1 MVQPNQLMD
10 VSLKAAQRTVR
21 RTQETLRDF
30 PNAQIVRDV
39 VSTAHV
45 IITAEERL
53 RQRVR
58 AALRVAVATV
68 FLGISGLISLGA
80 NVSMAFAKKVS
91 PEARSGQTQKVKK
104 AKSHHKTVYL
114 RHRGLSEKH
123 GHSQLRGVA
132 SWYGKQFNHRRT
144 ASGVRF
150 NTQAMMAA
158 HRTLPFGTKVRV
170 TNLANKRS
178 CVVEITDRG
187 PYAHGRVID
196 LSFAA
201 AAKLGMDRTGTAN
214 VDIEVLSGAEM
225 LPDIANGSEDDSL
238 ATPMPLF
245 DATSASNT
253 HSSSPVILVSAEIE
267 RR

>member
-21 RTQETLRDF
+21 RTQETLKDI
-30 PNAQIVRDV
+30 PNAQLVRDV

-58 AALRVAVATV
+58 AALRVAVATI

-80 NVSMAFAKKVS
+80 TATMAFAKKVS
-91 PEARSGQTQKVKK
+91 PESSQSHKVKR
-104 AKSHHKTVYL
+104 AKSHHKTFYL
-114 RHRGLSEKH
+114 HHRPSEKH
-123 GHSQLRGVA
+123 LSGNQMRGVA
-132 SWYGKQFNHRRT
+132 SWYGKEFNHRRT

-150 NTQAMMAA
+150 DTHAMMAA

-178 CVVEITDRG
+178 CIVEITDRG
-187 PYAHGRVID
+187 PYSHGRVID
-196 LSFAA
+196 LSYAA
-201 AAKLGMDRTGTAN
+201 ASELGMAKTGTAN
-214 VDIEVLSGAEM
+214 VKIDVVSGTDT
-225 LPDIANGSEDDSL
+225 LPDIATDTDPL
-238 ATPMPLF
+238 ATPMPVH
-245 DATSASNT
+245 DATSLGNHPTTALLT
-253 HSSSPVILVSAEIE
+253 ELVEAHS
-267 RR
+267 R